1 MTKNMNIPFKD
12 WKGEDIEFATK
23 NESGEVVMKKQMVGD
38 TIAKLLYEMC
48 DSQQMRLSGEEKL
61 QAYRIACRIGKD
73 AEKVELSAEDIVL
86 LKKLLAPVLSI
97 GGYGQIVEV
106 LEGDK

>member
-23 NESGEVVMKKQMVGD
+23 NESGEVVKKKQMIGD
-38 TIAKLLYEMC
+38 TIARLLYEMC
-48 DSQQMRLSGEEKL
+48 DSQQVQLSGEEKL
-61 QAYRIACRIGKD
+61 QAYRIACKIGKD

-86 LKKLLAPVLSI
+86 LKRLLSPVLSI
-97 GGYGQIVEV
+97 GGYGQIVDL
-106 LEGDK
+106 LEG

>member
-12 WKGEDIEFATK
+12 WKGEDVVFTSQ
-23 NESGEVVMKKQMVGD
+23 NESGEVVNRKQMIGD
-38 TIAKLLYEMC
+38 TIARLLYEMC
-48 DSQQMRLSGEEKL
+48 DSQQMQLSGDEKL

-86 LKKLLAPVLSI
+86 LKRLLSPVLSI
-97 GGYGQIVEV
+97 GGYGQIVDL
-106 LEGDK
+106 LEG

>member
-23 NESGEVVMKKQMVGD
+23 NESGEVVNRKQMIGD

-48 DSQQMRLSGEEKL
+48 DSQQMQLSGDEKL

-73 AEKVELSAEDIVL
+73 ASNVELSAEDIVL
-86 LKKLLAPVLSI
+86 LKRLLLPVLSI
-97 GGYGQIVEV
+97 GGYGQVIEV
-106 LEGDK
+106 LEG

>member
-12 WKGEDIEFATK
+12 WKGEDIEFATN
-23 NESGEVVMKKQMVGD
+23 NESGEVVNRNQMIGD

-48 DSQQMRLSGEEKL
+48 DSQQMQLSGDEKL

-73 AEKVELSAEDIVL
+73 ASNVEMSAEDIVL
-86 LKKLLAPVLSI
+86 LKRLLLPVLSI
-97 GGYGQIVEV
+97 GGYGQIVDL
-106 LEGDK
+106 LEG

>member
-23 NESGEVVMKKQMVGD
+23 SESGEVVNRKQMIGD
-38 TIAKLLYEMC
+38 TIARLLYEMC
-48 DSQQMRLSGEEKL
+48 DSQQMQLSGDEKL

-73 AEKVELSAEDIVL
+73 ASKVEMSAEDIVL
-86 LKKLLAPVLSI
+86 LKKLMEHVLSI
-97 GGYGQIVEV
+97 GGYGQIVDL
-106 LEGDK
+106 LEG